1 MITISLR
8 HRYPGVE
15 IDIAFV
21 APTPGTTVLFGP
33 SGSGKST
40 VISAVSGLLRVDRGH
55 VSLDGEVLLDTGHGV
70 WVEPELRRIGL
81 VFQDARL
88 FPHMNVDANLRY
100 GLRRAPAGP
109 IRFDDVVDLLGIAP
123 LLARQPHTLSG
134 GERQRVGIGRAL
146 LSQPRL
152 LLLDEPLASLDDA
165 RRADILPY
173 LLRLKSSLAL
183 PMLYVTHSLPELSLL
198 ADTVVLLEGGKL
210 RASGPIAEL
219 ASDASLP
226 LAVRDDAGTVL
237 DLVVE
242 DHDHARQ
249 LTRLASSDLRLVVP
263 LVANSPGALV
273 RVRIPAREIIL
284 AAEIPSAIS
293 VHNALEFHVRRVVDD
308 PLRHAALVEITKGDS
323 VLLARVTPDA
333 VQRLA
338 LVPGAAV
345 VALVKSTSIDVLTPG

>member
-1 MITISLR
+1 MITVSLR
-8 HRYPGVE
+8 HHFPGTE
-15 IDIAFV
+15 IDIAFT

-55 VSLDGEVLLDTGHGV
+55 VSLDGEVLQDTGHGV
-70 WVEPELRRIGL
+70 WLAPERRRSGL

-100 GLRRAPAGP
+100 GLRRAPPGP
-109 IRFDDVVDLLGIAP
+109 IRFDDVVELLGIAH
-123 LLARQPHTLSG
+123 LLARPPHTLSG
-134 GERQRVGIGRAL
+134 GERQRVAIGRAL
-146 LSQPRL
+146 LAQPRL

-183 PMLYVTHSLPELSLL
+183 PMLYVTHSLPELALL
-198 ADTVVLLEGGKL
+198 ADTVVLLEGGRL

-226 LAVRDDAGTVL
+226 LAVRDDAGAVL

-242 DHDHARQ
+242 DHDAARR
-249 LTRLASSDLRLVVP
+249 LTRLVSTDLRLVVP
-263 LVANSPGALV
+263 LLGKPPGTQV

-284 AAEIPSAIS
+284 AVALPGMTS
-293 VHNALEFHVRRVVDD
+293 VHNTLEGQVRRVVDD
-308 PLRHAALVEITKGDS
+308 PTRAAALVEIGLGDS
-323 VLLARVTPDA
+323 VLLARVTHDA
-333 VQRLA
+333 VERLA
-338 LVPGAAV
+338 LLPGAAV
-345 VALVKSTSIDVLTPG
+345 VALVKSTAIDVLTPG